1 MTIHKGETPYYFNSA
16 CLSADRVW
24 YVYRALTRALLFQLR
39 ASKVLHTLGIYP
51 ADRLTEMFSLFE
63 LWWSAVLGAIGGIIG
78 ALFVKLWENNGAANV
93 RERRGQNLPRE
104 HDERFG

>member
-1 MTIHKGETPYYFNSA
+1 MTIHKGEAPYYFNSA

-24 YVYRALTRALLFQLR
+24 YVYCALTRALLFQLR

-78 ALFVKLWENNGAANV
+78 ALFVKLWENGGAANV
-93 RERRGQNLPRE
+93 REGRGQNLPQE